1 MPTPKQQPPPRR
13 SPHLVA
19 RRMGATTAWWLAG
32 LAFAGCTSE
41 FDLPTYDGK
50 GLRYPLALAVD
61 PSQRYVYAVGAN
73 FDRAHHG
80 GVVSAID
87 TKTDTYVQ
95 AGRAEVPSFAAGLL
109 LDVDQD
115 EKGALRRRLY
125 VPARDDDSVTVLDV
139 LSEGAGTPSEG
150 PPSFDCGRGAAG
162 MGTCAKSH
170 RLGGDEEGDLN
181 LGEDPVAVGLQ
192 RLPGGD
198 VVLHVAAVSDGR
210 VTPLALSDAPA
221 GGVKATPLTSLTLGF
236 GLSSLVI
243 ADLSGRVYVGDSRA
257 NRMHAYGL
265 DPDGK
270 GSWRP
275 TSAAGVGLPRA
286 TGSEF
291 GRGAAL
297 SSDGG
302 RLYVAYR
309 SPNALLVIDV
319 APSATGE
326 PRDALV
332 DVIGLGGRP
341 AQVAVA
347 PVGPGGRDFVYVACF
362 GSDDIWVVDPEQR
375 RVVEVIRL
383 EHSPYGLAIADVP
396 GRGRMLYAAIFSRH
410 RVAVIPIDEGAAE
423 RHQVVAR
430 IE

>member
-1 MPTPKQQPPPRR
+1 MPTRPLQSPACR
-13 SPHLVA
+13 SSRLRHHLA
-19 RRMGATTAWWLAG
+19 GCAAGWWLVG
-32 LAFAGCTSE
+32 LVVSGCTGE
-41 FDLPTYDGK
+41 FDLPAYDGK

-109 LDVDQD
+109 LDVDLD
-115 EKGALRRRLY
+115 PSGALRRRLY

-139 LSEGAGTPSEG
+139 QSEGAGTSSEG
-150 PPSFDCGRGAAG
+150 PPRLACGRSEAG
-162 MGTCAKSH
+162 LGTCSASH
-170 RLGGDEEGDLN
+170 RIGGENVGDLD
-181 LGEDPVAVGLQ
+181 LGQDPVAVGLQ
-192 RLPGGD
+192 RLPGD
-198 VVLHVAAVSDGR
+198 AVVLHVAAVSDGR
-210 VTPLALSDAPA
+210 VTALALSDAA
-221 GGVKATPLTSLTLGF
+221 GGGVKAKTLTSLTLGF
-236 GLSSLVI
+236 GLSSLVV

-257 NRMHAYGL
+257 NRLHAYGL

-270 GSWRP
+270 GGWQP

-286 TGSEF
+286 TSSEF

-326 PRDALV
+326 PRDVLV

-362 GSDDIWVVDPEQR
+362 GSDDIWVVDPELR

-396 GRGRMLYAAIFSRH
+396 GRGRLLYAAIFSRH